1 CGLTLAGIEDGMVT
15 VGHVGDSRLY
25 RIGTD
30 GMIKGTRDRSRV
42 GMREDEGELSE
53 ADAMRHPRRNEV
65 YRSLGAEEHT
75 PLDDDFVEVSRF
87 PFDPEGAILVCSDGL
102 TDLVSSETIAR
113 IVSENAGDEQR
124 TVDRLIDAA
133 NAAGGKDNVSA
144 ALAAG
149 ERFAAALAAPRERG
163 RTAATVSDARN

>member
-30 GMIKGTRDRSRV
+30 GMVKVTRDHSPV

-65 YRSLGAEEHT
+65 YRSLGAEAHT
-75 PLDDDFVEVSRF
+75 PLDDDFVEVSRV
-87 PFDPEGAILVCSDGL
+87 PFDPEGAILLSSDGL
-102 TDLVSSETIAR
+102 TDRVSGRAIASMFR
-113 IVSENAGDEQR
+113 
-124 TVDRLIDAA
+124 
-133 NAAGGKDNVSA
+133 
-144 ALAAG
+144 
-149 ERFAAALAAPRERG
+149 
-163 RTAATVSDARN
+163 RN